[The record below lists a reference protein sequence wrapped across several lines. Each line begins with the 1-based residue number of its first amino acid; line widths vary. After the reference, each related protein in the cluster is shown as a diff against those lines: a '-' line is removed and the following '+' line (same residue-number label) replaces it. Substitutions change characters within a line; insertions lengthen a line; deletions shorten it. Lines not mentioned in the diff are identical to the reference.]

1 MFSAWVQNCSWGA
14 AFVEVMTWING
25 IGMRRLSIDDVHSH
39 TPQKKQQNAMGHTSI
54 KIVQRPMSHC
64 NKNLTAVKPRA
75 HVRELQGA
83 PRAAAGLVPGLVPG
97 HDIATDIM
105 TTM

>member
-1 MFSAWVQNCSWGA
+1 
-14 AFVEVMTWING
+14 
-25 IGMRRLSIDDVHSH
+25 
-39 TPQKKQQNAMGHTSI
+39 
-54 KIVQRPMSHC
+54 MSHC
-64 NKNLTAVKPRA
+64 DKNLTAVKPRA

>member
-1 MFSAWVQNCSWGA
+1 MMSTAIHPKRSSRTRWAIVQ
-14 AFVEVMTWING
+14 
-25 IGMRRLSIDDVHSH
+25 L
-39 TPQKKQQNAMGHTSI
+39 
-54 KIVQRPMSHC
+54 IVQRPMSHC
-64 NKNLTAVKPRA
+64 DKNLTAAKPRA